1 MSSHHP
7 HERGGCQ
14 CVDVKVGLVDHSFV
28 TVWLLLLL
36 LLLLRFVFLLRL
48 QLVVIVLPKVPKGQ
62 TSNQLLLR

>member
-1 MSSHHP
+1 MASHHP

-36 LLLLRFVFLLRL
+36 LLLRFVFLLRL
-48 QLVVIVLPKVPKGQ
+48 LLVVIVVPKVPKGQ